1 MLKTFLLPQPGL
13 LQAWSSE
20 QRVGWSAEWVSSVGP
35 APPLPALISEQ
46 QLLVPAAL
54 DPGGGDKE
62 RSFSRTWMAQVG
74 CVLMPSTWG
83 RFHSLVPWHGI
94 ICGFSQEPSLGFS
107 SCAFPGRLRQPG
119 LCITQLFV
127 ENPSLLQEEK
137 L

>member
-54 DPGGGDKE
+54 DPEGGDKK
-62 RSFSRTWMAQVG
+62 RSFSRTWMAEVG
-74 CVLMPSTWG
+74 YVLMPSTWG
-83 RFHSLVPWHGI
+83 RFHSLVPWHSI
-94 ICGFSQEPSLGFS
+94 ICGFSR
-107 SCAFPGRLRQPG
+107 AFPGVFQVCFPRE
-119 LCITQLFV
+119 T
-127 ENPSLLQEEK
+127 
-137 L
+137 

>member
-20 QRVGWSAEWVSSVGP
+20 QRVEWSGEWVSSLGP
-35 APPLPALISEQ
+35 APPLPALISKQ

-54 DPGGGDKE
+54 DPGGGDRE

-83 RFHSLVPWHGI
+83 RFHSLVPGI
-94 ICGFSQEPSLGFS
+94 ALFVGFPKSLPWGFPAVLSQGDLGSLGF
-107 SCAFPGRLRQPG
+107 
-119 LCITQLFV
+119 V
-127 ENPSLLQEEK
+127 
-137 L
+137 

>member
-13 LQAWSSE
+13 LQAWS
-20 QRVGWSAEWVSSVGP
+20 WSGEWVSSVGP

-54 DPGGGDKE
+54 DPEGGDKE

-74 CVLMPSTWG
+74 YVLMPSTWG
-83 RFHSLVPWHGI
+83 RFHSLVPWHSI

-107 SCAFPGRLRQPG
+107 SCAFPGRLRQLG
-119 LCITQLFV
+119 LCITQLFI
-127 ENPSLLQEEK
+127 ENPSLPQEEK